1 MSQLFVFA
9 IFVFF
14 AVKIIPVFRV
24 KQRTLEK
31 ADAVTQAMRSGIVV
45 PIDEEIAIAAADL
58 FIRHQL
64 PLADSLIYAVAVT
77 HKATLWTQDPHFE
90 GLPRVRY
97 FKKIKA

>member
-1 MSQLFVFA
+1 
-9 IFVFF
+9 
-14 AVKIIPVFRV
+14 
-24 KQRTLEK
+24 
-31 ADAVTQAMRSGIVV
+31 MRSGIVV

-58 FIRHQL
+58 FIRHHL

-97 FKKIKA
+97 FKKIKACAKPSQWTFWFSMTGGHD